1 MTGPY
6 RLIVRGA
13 GDMGGRAL
21 RSALESPGFESVGV
35 SGKNVVPAASWH
47 NPSMPT
53 WLSALRSPLSVRRT
67 VADMKVPGNAFG
79 QDHPSSPAGGHVIT
93 LDGNPGVIELRN
105 SVVIPDL
112 LPHYLLESS

>member
-1 MTGPY
+1 
-6 RLIVRGA
+6 
-13 GDMGGRAL
+13 MGERAL
-21 RSALESPGFESVGV
+21 RSALESPDFEGVGV
-35 SGKNVVPAASWH
+35 SGKNVVSAATWH

-67 VADMKVPGNAFG
+67 VADMKVTGNAFG